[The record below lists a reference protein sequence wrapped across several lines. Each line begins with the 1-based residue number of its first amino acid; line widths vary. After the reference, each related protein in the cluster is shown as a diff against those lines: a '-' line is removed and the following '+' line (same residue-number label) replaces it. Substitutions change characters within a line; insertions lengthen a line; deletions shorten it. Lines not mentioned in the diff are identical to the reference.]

1 IDGTKLSEVSE
12 SDSEEFD
19 KPLLAK
25 RLIDSFMKQVL
36 LDGFFHA
43 DPHAGNVIILDDNV
57 LCYIDLGSVGI
68 LDDGFRKDLC
78 DMLMLIA
85 DQDVNGVINQFMY
98 MGILNYAMD
107 TTRLKRDLRDLFFR
121 YFSQGSGGLNEIL
134 NKLLDL
140 MQDYGVVLPNE
151 FVSMARGVSM
161 IEADATALDPDMD
174 IMASIEPIAKQAME
188 ERMNIKKSLSSKK
201 GSLVYYKN
209 MLKSLP
215 PILANAIH
223 KINNGEMSLR
233 FEIDHLDRI
242 VSKFSLVVIIAALL
256 MSSSIVMTI
265 DRGPML
271 FDMPLIAVLGY
282 LVTFILGLIGIVN
295 YLYSR

>member
-1 IDGTKLSEVSE
+1 
-12 SDSEEFD
+12 
-19 KPLLAK
+19 
-25 RLIDSFMKQVL
+25 
-36 LDGFFHA
+36 
-43 DPHAGNVIILDDNV
+43 
-57 LCYIDLGSVGI
+57 
-68 LDDGFRKDLC
+68 
-78 DMLMLIA
+78 
-85 DQDVNGVINQFMY
+85 
-98 MGILNYAMD
+98 
-107 TTRLKRDLRDLFFR
+107 
-121 YFSQGSGGLNEIL
+121 
-134 NKLLDL
+134 
-140 MQDYGVVLPNE
+140 
-151 FVSMARGVSM
+151 
-161 IEADATALDPDMD
+161 
-174 IMASIEPIAKQAME
+174 ME
-188 ERMNIKKSLSSKK
+188 ERMNIKESLGSKK

-265 DRGPML
+265 NRGPML

-282 LVTFILGLIGIVN
+282 LVTFILGVIGILN